1 MTRQRKL
8 LAYLAVVCAAMGCT
22 DTTVGPVITGGE
34 AEFSAAGT
42 PDAVSVLNWNIYVGA
57 DVDEVI
63 AALLSPDPEDDIPT
77 LLAAVDV
84 LQRTAFPVR
93 AEAIADVIAKK
104 KPDVVGLQEVW
115 TLDVDLVA
123 LGLPVTIELDFLTVL
138 QGALAARGLSYDV
151 AVNLTNTD
159 AAPFPGIRVVDHD
172 VILVNPSRVTVLS
185 TAGQSFLHNIGE
197 VALGVEIKR
206 GWVTVTGAVNGSA
219 ITFVNTHL
227 EAGPGEQLTLLRA
240 AQAQE
245 LMAILGG
252 VGPVVLMGDLNDA
265 DTSPMYQ
272 IVLGAGF
279 TDLWTALR
287 PGRVGLTCC
296 HLPDL
301 SNTFSAFE
309 QRIDYV
315 LTRGFGQPP
324 GKPRGVITILGDDP
338 GDRVTGPAHA
348 IWPSDHAGL
357 AVRLLAPPSVDLVA
371 P

>member
-1 MTRQRKL
+1 MMRQLKL
-8 LAYLAVVCAAMGCT
+8 LAYITGVCAAVGCT
-22 DTTVGPVITGGE
+22 ETTVGPVTTEAE
-34 AEFSAAGT
+34 AEFSVAGT

-57 DVDEVI
+57 KVDEVI
-63 AALLSPDPEDDIPT
+63 TALVSPDPEDDVPT

-84 LQRTAFPVR
+84 LQRTAFPAR
-93 AEAIADVIAKK
+93 AEAIADVVAKK
-104 KPDVVGLQEVW
+104 RPDVIGLQEVW
-115 TLDVDLVA
+115 TLDVDLAA
-123 LGLPVTIELDFLTVL
+123 LGLPVSFQLDFLTVL
-138 QGALAARGLSYDV
+138 QGALATRGLTYDV
-151 AVNLTNTD
+151 AINLTNTD
-159 AAPFPGIRVVDHD
+159 AAPIPGIRVVDHD
-172 VILVNPSRVTVLS
+172 VILINPSRVTVLS
-185 TAGQSFLHNIGE
+185 TAGQSFTHNIGE

-206 GWVTVTGAVNGSA
+206 GWVAVTGAVNGRA

-227 EAGPGEQLTLLRA
+227 EAGPGEELTFLRA

-252 VGPVVLMGDLNDA
+252 AAPVVLMGDLNDA

-279 TDLWTALR
+279 TDVWTALR

-301 SNTFSAFE
+301 SNVFSDFD

-315 LTRGFGQPP
+315 LTRGFGQPL

-338 GDRVTGPAHA
+338 GDRVDGPAHA

-357 AVRLLAPPSVDLVA
+357 AVRLLTPPAGDLVA